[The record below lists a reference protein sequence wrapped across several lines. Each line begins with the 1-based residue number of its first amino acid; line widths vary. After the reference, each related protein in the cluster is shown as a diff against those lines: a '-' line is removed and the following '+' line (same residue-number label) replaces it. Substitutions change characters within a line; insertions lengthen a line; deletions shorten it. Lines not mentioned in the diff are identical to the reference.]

1 MSKRRKSA
9 EPELPLFDLPLHGG
23 DGPDSAPAKASAP
36 PHPTKPAAPQ
46 PATSQP
52 ATSQPATSQPAAPQ
66 PTAPPPPAEPLLFS
80 EEELARAQTGR
91 SAPIDDE
98 ESETAVR
105 DAEVPLIQDRLLGGL
120 ADVTIHLAT
129 LGSMIVAVQL
139 MGVPVA
145 LADWPAFAGLTLIF
159 SFLYSV
165 VPLAFWGHTPGMAWV
180 GHSARSESDEPLSFP
195 QTAMR
200 WLGSLFT
207 VFLLGLPLLLGLG
220 GRSLADR
227 ISDSKTLQR

>member
-9 EPELPLFDLPLHGG
+9 EPELPLFDLPLQAE
-23 DGPDSAPAKASAP
+23 DAADSLPLEIDP
-36 PHPTKPAAPQ
+36 EPVPAAPRAPKPKSTRQ
-46 PATSQP
+46 AAKSQP
-52 ATSQPATSQPAAPQ
+52 APAPAA
-66 PTAPPPPAEPLLFS
+66 PLLFS
-80 EEELARAQTGR
+80 EEELAGAQIAH
-91 SAPIDDE
+91 SEPVVDEQAEVVAADDE
-98 ESETAVR
+98 L
-105 DAEVPLIQDRLLGGL
+105 PLVQDRLLGGL

-145 LADWPAFAGLTLIF
+145 LSDWPAFAGLTLIF
-159 SFLYSV
+159 SFLYTV

-207 VFLLGLPLLLGLG
+207 VLLLGLPLLLGLG

-227 ISDSKTLQR
+227 VSDSKTLQL

>member
-9 EPELPLFDLPLHGG
+9 EPELPLFDLPLQGG
-23 DGPDSAPAKASAP
+23 DESDSLPLEMDPDPVPAAPKAPKRKRRRAAKSSGTP
-36 PHPTKPAAPQ
+36 QPAAPQ
-46 PATSQP
+46 PAAP
-52 ATSQPATSQPAAPQ
+52 QPAA
-66 PTAPPPPAEPLLFS
+66 PLLFS
-80 EEELARAQTGR
+80 EEELAGAQM
-91 SAPIDDE
+91 AHPVAIDDE
-98 ESETAVR
+98 EPEVLL
-105 DAEVPLIQDRLLGGL
+105 AEEELPLIQDRLLGGL

-145 LADWPAFAGLTLIF
+145 LSDWPAFAGLTLIF

-207 VFLLGLPLLLGLG
+207 VLLLGLPLLLGLS

-227 ISDSKTLQR
+227 VSDSKTLQL